1 MDSSTGI
8 GQIFASTAIAANN
21 WGLNQGILSGKR
33 YDVDNKHDRKEMW
46 DKLNKD
52 DAYNIN
58 MVGLVL
64 SHKASQLGISDLTA
78 IEPEQGVQVLG
89 RYNGNIAYGHLL
101 YKYVSIFD
109 QYN

>member
-1 MDSSTGI
+1 MDYYNNLPKWARFLSSPPAYPIVYRLDSITGA

-21 WGLNQGILSGKR
+21 WRFNQGIVTGRR
-33 YDVDNKHDRKEMW
+33 YDVNNKSDRKEMW

-64 SHKASQLGISDLTA
+64 SHKASQLG
-78 IEPEQGVQVLG
+78 
-89 RYNGNIAYGHLL
+89 
-101 YKYVSIFD
+101 
-109 QYN
+109 